1 MVNFPK
7 LKFSLKTLRLVLL
20 FIAIVVVMNLGVKL
34 PLLNS
39 IMFSSFI
46 ILLGIILKGIFR
58 RVKYNNFLNNI
69 GTSVSRATFYE
80 DKNIM
85 SVVPFNNIAIAC
97 SARIDDEALL
107 FGRAKA
113 YRSVQLNSIE
123 NIDFEN
129 YFGHQVAR
137 VTLVS
142 TDSETQKSFYIPW
155 SDLLES
161 EVEVCEGT

>member
-7 LKFSLKTLRLVLL
+7 LKFSIKTLRLALL
-20 FIAIVVVMNLGVKL
+20 LIAIVVVMNLGVKL

-39 IMFSSFI
+39 ILFSSFI

-58 RVKYNNFLNNI
+58 RVKYNNFLNCI

-113 YRSVQLNSIE
+113 YRSVPLNSIE
-123 NIDFEN
+123 NIEFEN
-129 YFGHQVAR
+129 YFGHKIAR

-142 TDSETQKSFYIPW
+142 TDSKAQQSFYIPW

>member
-1 MVNFPK
+1 VVNFPK
-7 LKFSLKTLRLVLL
+7 LKFSIKTLRLTILL
-20 FIAIVVVMNLGVKL
+20 IAIVVVMNLGVKL

-39 IMFSSFI
+39 FLFSSFI
-46 ILLGIILKGIFR
+46 ILLGLILKGIFR
-58 RVKYNNFLNNI
+58 RVKYNNFLNSI
-69 GTSVSRATFYE
+69 GTSVSRAKFYE

-85 SVVPFNNIAIAC
+85 SVVPFNNIAVAC
-97 SARIDDEALL
+97 SARIDDKNLL

-123 NIDFEN
+123 NIEFEN
-129 YFGHQVAR
+129 YFGHQIAR

-142 TDSETQKSFYIPW
+142 NDSEEQKSFYIPW
-155 SDLLES
+155 SDLLEN